1 MVKGTHMRVT
11 QKLLPKAGLVGV
23 VVATAALVL
32 SACAPQAS
40 TPDLTDSE
48 AAGPAEITVGV
59 ITSETGALA
68 GYGKQ
73 YLDGFKAGLDY
84 ATDGTNEVDGTKIV
98 IDYRDDA
105 GDPDTAVGAAKELIG
120 SGVTI
125 LAGSASS
132 GVAAA
137 VAKQAGQ
144 NKVLFISGPA
154 AADALTGINDYT
166 FRSGRQ
172 TAQDVATAGTFLG
185 DIEGK
190 KITVFARNTA
200 FGQGYVAAVEAI
212 LGAKG
217 ATVDSVLVAED
228 VTEFTPFAQQVLA
241 GSPDLVFVAWAGATS
256 GAMWQ
261 AMSQQG
267 VFDAVPVVTGLG
279 DAATFGAYGEAS
291 EQISFLNYYFPG
303 APDNAVNTAM
313 VDAVEAAGGTPDLF
327 TPDGFNAALMLVH
340 AISEGKGDVDA
351 MIAALEGYTFDGP
364 KGSLTVRA
372 GDHALLQEM
381 YQAKLVADGDTFT
394 PELVETVP
402 ADEVEPAEVQ

>member
-137 VAKQAGQ
+137 VAEQAGQ

-190 KITVFARNTA
+190 KITVFAQNTA
-200 FGQGYVAAVEAI
+200 FGQGNVAAVEAI

>member
-1 MVKGTHMRVT
+1 MRVT
-11 QKLLPKAGLVGV
+11 KKLLPKALTTAAVI
-23 VVATAALVL
+23 ATAALAL
-32 SACAPQAS
+32 AACAPQAS
-40 TPDLTDSE
+40 TPDPSDSG

-59 ITSETGALA
+59 ITSETGPLA
-68 GYGKQ
+68 SYGKQ

-84 ATDGTNEVDGTKIV
+84 ATKGTNEANGTKITV
-98 IDYRDDA
+98 EYRDDA

-137 VAKQAGQ
+137 VAEQAGQ

-154 AADALTGINDYT
+154 AADALTGINGYT

-172 TAQDVATAGTFLG
+172 SAQDVATAGTFLG
-185 DIEGK
+185 DIKGK
-190 KITVFARNTA
+190 KITVLAQNTA
-200 FGQGYVAAVEAI
+200 FGQGNEAAVKAI

-241 GSPDLVFVAWAGATS
+241 GKPDLVFVAWAGATS

-267 VFDAVPVVTGLG
+267 VLDSVPVVTGLG
-279 DAATFGAYGEAS
+279 DSATFGAYGEAS
-291 EQISFLNYYFPG
+291 EKISFLNYYFPG
-303 APDNAVNTAM
+303 APDNKINDEM
-313 VDAVEAAGGTPDLF
+313 VKVVEKAGGTPDLF
-327 TPDGFNAALMLVH
+327 TPDGFNAAIMLVQ

-351 MIAALEGYTFDGP
+351 MVKALEGFSFDGP
-364 KGSLTVRA
+364 KGKLTVRA

-381 YQAKLVADGDTFT
+381 YQVKLVAAGGSFT
-394 PELVETVP
+394 PELVKTVP
-402 ADEVEPAEVQ
+402 ADEVAPAEKQ